1 MLFINDTSANFEQA
15 SKLKFSSRRMTYTEN
30 GTKYHAYKDRKGG
43 EVSYSITA
51 GYSGR
56 FKRYLEFRAFLV
68 ENNPSDE
75 LFPFIR
81 HPRKYR
87 SGNIQDRR
95 LRTLMS
101 LLGRPFVPASV
112 LRTCALN
119 KVLQE
124 GGNIDDVLKLGQH
137 SRRTFFRSYF
147 LPNHQLAS
155 KEWSDFFKFVND
167 RRKAALVFGGCS
179 GESGKKIPIVA
190 GGSPEPDCINPAG
203 CLFCVHYRGEESMDY
218 IWALL
223 SYKKLKCLEYA
234 CSKAAALSDSITPLE
249 GLLARIADVESQ
261 FIVKAAL
268 QESHSEASERILEE
282 NYHPYWRG
290 FIELLER
297 Q

>member
-1 MLFINDTSANFEQA
+1 
-15 SKLKFSSRRMTYTEN
+15 
-30 GTKYHAYKDRKGG
+30 
-43 EVSYSITA
+43 
-51 GYSGR
+51 
-56 FKRYLEFRAFLV
+56 
-68 ENNPSDE
+68 
-75 LFPFIR
+75 
-81 HPRKYR
+81 
-87 SGNIQDRR
+87 
-95 LRTLMS
+95 MS

-261 FIVKAAL
+261 FMVKAAL